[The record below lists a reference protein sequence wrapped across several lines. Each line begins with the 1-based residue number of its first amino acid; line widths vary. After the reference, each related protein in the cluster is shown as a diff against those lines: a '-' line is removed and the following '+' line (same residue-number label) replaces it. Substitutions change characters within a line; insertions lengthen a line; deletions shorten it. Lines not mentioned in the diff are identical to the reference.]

1 MALEMLSDTEKLRRR
16 LLFVPCETREH
27 LRAWIKEYLGIDFPD
42 CTVSDES
49 NSNPLDNIWEAY
61 DRLRRNDVIGFSRVM
76 AYANRGG
83 FKTLGASVLEVMVV
97 LHLRRNVAHMAAT
110 LEQSSASQE
119 YVKNFFNIPIIQQFV
134 AAQAEKHVRVVR
146 FQHKVTGYCITKT
159 EYGTLSL
166 ADKKNYVRI
175 ENYIKI
181 VACTMQGANS
191 KHVEFFVVDEVDVVA
206 PQNVKA
212 YQQAKNIP
220 DPRDGML
227 PLTLMVSTRK
237 SRTGLVQREIDEAE
251 HTKLQLRHWNII
263 DTTEACKPERHKPD
277 LPRQT
282 YYINDGDVKHITKE
296 EYDIL
301 NPAEQKKYYPTEGFA
316 GCRGCRLFA
325 ACKGRLA
332 THQKSTSPMLKP
344 IEDGIAKF
352 QGAPS
357 PEFII
362 TEYLCRK
369 PDTSGLIYPRFNREK
384 HMISTAQM
392 AELITGDPM
401 PQVKDKAALLALMK
415 LKGAEFYVGMD
426 FGFSHNFSVVTF
438 AVYGQ
443 YAFVI
448 DVFSQ
453 AGLELDDKIQACE
466 YLKTV
471 YDNPMIY
478 PDPAYPADIKTFRRK
493 GFKVKEWDKGKDSVK
508 AGIEIVRTLLWSGK
522 NAIRLYLIKEDPG
535 CELLASRMEKYKFTM
550 DAAGLYTDVPDKT
563 EDDECDAIRYG
574 IMNVF
579 GSKGALK
586 VQTGAAI
593 VVDESG
599 KVKQVASNQQPGQQ
613 QDWMTQMIRQ
623 AVGGGGTDSNDQ
635 TDSKVPPAQIKKGRF
650 FSDL

>member
-1 MALEMLSDTEKLRRR
+1 MAMEVLSDQEKLRRK
-16 LLFVPCETREH
+16 LLFIPCESREH
-27 LRAWIKEYLGIDFPD
+27 LRSWIKEYLNIDFPD

-61 DRLRRNDVIGFSRVM
+61 DRLRRNDMIGFSRVM

-134 AAQAEKHVRVVR
+134 VAQAEKHVRVIR
-146 FQHKVTGYCITKT
+146 YQHKTTGYCITKA
-159 EYGTLSL
+159 EFGTLSL
-166 ADKKNYVRI
+166 AEKKNYVRV

-212 YQQAKNIP
+212 YQNAKNIP

-227 PLTLMVSTRK
+227 PLTMMVSTRK

-251 HTKLQLRHWNII
+251 QTKLQLRHWNII
-263 DTTEACKPERHKPD
+263 DTTEACKPDRHKPE
-277 LPRQT
+277 LPRAT

-296 EYDIL
+296 EFDVL
-301 NPAEQKKYYPTEGFA
+301 NPAEQKKYYAAEGYA

-357 PEFII
+357 PEFIT

-369 PDTSGLIYPRFNREK
+369 PDTSGLVYPRFNREK
-384 HMISTAQM
+384 HMIPIEQM

-401 PQVKDKAALLALMK
+401 PQVRDKAALIALLK

-426 FGFSHNFSVVTF
+426 FGFAHNFAVVVF

-443 YAFVI
+443 YAFVV
-448 DVFSQ
+448 DVFAQ
-453 AGLELDDKIQACE
+453 AGLELDDKTQACE

-471 YDNPMIY
+471 YDNPTIY
-478 PDPAYPADIKTFRRK
+478 PDTAYPADITTFRRR
-493 GFKVKEWDKGKDSVK
+493 GFKVKNWEKGKDSIK
-508 AGIEIVRTLLWSGK
+508 AGIEIVRTMLWSGK
-522 NAIRLYLIKEDPG
+522 NTIRMYLIQGDPG
-535 CELLASRMEKYKFTM
+535 CELLAGRLEKYKFTM
-550 DAAGLYTDVPDKT
+550 DAAGIYTDVPDKT
-563 EDDECDAIRYG
+563 DDDECDALRYG

-586 VQTGAAI
+586 ISTGPSI
-593 VVDESG
+593 VVDDKG
-599 KVKQVASNQQPGQQ
+599 VTKPVPLVTHVGQQ
-613 QDWMTQMIRQ
+613 QDWMTNMIRQ
-623 AVGGGGTDSNDQ
+623 ATGEGGGPDQ
-635 TDSKVPPAQIKKGRF
+635 AESKVPPAQIKKGRF